1 MKNAVNGFHHIAI
14 KASDFDKSVEFYKA
28 LGLTERVRWGEGD
41 NRAVMLNMGDG
52 GLIELFAGGKPR
64 EKTADETNE
73 HWLHLA
79 MKVEDVEYAYNTALA
94 SGAKERTQPITVSP
108 EGAEP
113 SINMQVAFVYGP
125 DGEIIEFF
133 KELI

>member
-52 GLIELFAGGKPR
+52 GLIEIFAGGNKR

-79 MKVEDVEYAYNTALA
+79 MKVEDVEYAYNTALS

-108 EGAEP
+108 DGAEP

-133 KELI
+133 KEI

>member
-14 KASDFDKSVEFYKA
+14 KASDFDKSVDFYKA

-41 NRAVMLNMGDG
+41 NRAVMFNMGDG
-52 GLIELFAGGKPR
+52 GLIELFAGGSVR
-64 EKTADETNE
+64 EKTADEVNE

-79 MKVEDVEYAYNTALA
+79 LKVDDVEYAYNTALNA
-94 SGAKERTQPITVSP
+94 GATARTAPMEVSP
-108 EGAEP
+108 DGAEP
-113 SINMQVAFVYGP
+113 AMRMRIAFVYGP

>member
-14 KASDFDKSVEFYKA
+14 KASDFDKSVAFYKA
-28 LGLTERVRWGEGD
+28 LGLTERVRWSEGD

-52 GLIELFAGGKPR
+52 GLIELFAGGKAR
-64 EKTADETNE
+64 EKTADEVNE

-79 MKVEDVEYAYNTALA
+79 LKVEDVEYAYATAIN
-94 SGAKERTQPITVSP
+94 SGAVPRTAPMDVSP
-108 EGAEP
+108 DGAVP
-113 SINMQVAFVYGP
+113 AMKMRIAFVYGP

-133 KELI
+133 KETV

>member
-14 KASDFDKSVEFYKA
+14 KASDFDKSLAFYKE
-28 LGLTERVRWGEGD
+28 LGLVERVRWGEGD

-52 GLIELFAGGKPR
+52 GLIELFAGGSVR
-64 EKTADETNE
+64 EKTADEANE
-73 HWLHLA
+73 HWMHLA
-79 MKVEDVEYAYNTALA
+79 LKVDDVEYAYTTALDA
-94 SGAKERTQPITVSP
+94 GATARTAPMIVSP
-108 EGAEP
+108 EGSEP
-113 SINMQVAFVYGP
+113 AMRMHIAFVYGP

>member
-1 MKNAVNGFHHIAI
+1 MSAVKGFHHIAI
-14 KASDFDKSVEFYKA
+14 KASDFDKSLAFYKA

-52 GLIELFAGGKPR
+52 GLIELFAGGVPR
-64 EKTADETNE
+64 EKTADEVNE

-79 MKVEDVEYAYNTALA
+79 LKSDDIDLAYQTAIDA
-94 SGAKERTQPITVSP
+94 GAKPRTAPMEVAP
-108 EGAEP
+108 DGAEP
-113 SINMQVAFVYGP
+113 AMRMRIAFVYGP

-133 KELI
+133 KEI